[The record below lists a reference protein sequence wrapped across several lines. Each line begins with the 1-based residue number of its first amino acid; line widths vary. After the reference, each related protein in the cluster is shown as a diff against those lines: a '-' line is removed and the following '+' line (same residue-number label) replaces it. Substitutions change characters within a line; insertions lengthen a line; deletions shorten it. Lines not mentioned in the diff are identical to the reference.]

1 MTFGT
6 YKDLTRH
13 RLASYSIESTRYC
26 VAGDTKLK
34 FSNPHNHFTVAQLYE
49 LIQNSKNGQW
59 KRMKIRQLNEDTGV
73 LQFSKINN
81 VYKTGKKKCF
91 KIKTDLNYDLICT
104 EDHQIYTPNGYKK
117 LKDLN
122 IGDLIYVNGKNID
135 KPIYQD
141 YDWMYYQYVTLNK
154 SYIQIANEFNFKLT
168 TIKKWGHKLNM
179 PYKGCGYKNIGR
191 SPWNKGLSE
200 YEDKR
205 VNKQANALRKNRYNK
220 WIKNTYNVSPNGKVI
235 LENTENTYRKYIK
248 DHCEICGRKKCKL
261 EVHHKDGHHSNF
273 KKNNFITCCP
283 KCYQGI
289 ENKNLQI
296 IYPDKIISIEEVG
309 EIDVYDIEM
318 KNNYHNFVANGI
330 VVHNC
335 NYSKDKFDNQ
345 IKFIK
350 PIFYTSGTME
360 EYEDPIDKNNCLKTQ
375 YWERCMKFIENDYLD
390 MTNIAGAKP
399 DELRMILP
407 HSTAA
412 EVTMTANIREWRHIF
427 ELRCSKMTHPSVQQ
441 VMIPL
446 LLKFKEDMPEIFGDI
461 EYNKEFPKEKYAKI
475 MKGEENA

>member
-191 SPWNKGLSE
+191 SP
-200 YEDKR
+200 Y
-205 VNKQANALRKNRYNK
+205 
-220 WIKNTYNVSPNGKVI
+220 
-235 LENTENTYRKYIK
+235 
-248 DHCEICGRKKCKL
+248 
-261 EVHHKDGHHSNF
+261 KDGHHSNF

-283 KCYQGI
+283 KCHQGI
-289 ENKNLQI
+289 ENKNLKI

-318 KNNYHNFVANGI
+318 KNNYHNFVANGV

-350 PIFYTSGTME
+350 PIFYTSGTIE